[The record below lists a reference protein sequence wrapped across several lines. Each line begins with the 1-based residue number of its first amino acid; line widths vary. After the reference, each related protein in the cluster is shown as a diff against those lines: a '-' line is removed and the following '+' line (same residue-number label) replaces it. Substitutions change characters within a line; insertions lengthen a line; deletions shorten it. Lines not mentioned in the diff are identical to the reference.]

1 MQQPLT
7 ILGIETSCDETA
19 ACVLELESDN
29 ETRILADHVASQDA
43 IHAPHGGIVPEL
55 ASRQHLQVLAPM
67 VGRTLNE
74 AGLKARDL
82 DCVVATSRPGLLGS
96 LLVGL
101 SFAKSFAWS
110 LQKPFIGVSH
120 LEGHLN
126 APFLERPDISYPHT
140 ALLVSGGHTALYQC
154 TDFGQYKLI
163 GNTRDDAAGEAFDKV
178 AKLLDLGY
186 PGGPIIDRM
195 AKGGDPKAIDFPRG
209 NVRGRPF
216 DFSFSGV
223 KTAVRYYLENSP
235 GSRTRLAARQV
246 PSPESVING
255 SEIADVCASFQEAV
269 VDSLVEKTIAAAKK
283 FNDKTILLTGGVA
296 CNSRLRH
303 KLKRTAGEE
312 NIDCIV
318 SSPKFCTDNAAMIAY
333 VGGRRLIKGERA
345 GWDLNAYPTEMMR
358 GPPPK

>member
-1 MQQPLT
+1 MNLPITVLA
-7 ILGIETSCDETA
+7 IETSCDETA

-29 ETRILADHVASQDA
+29 KTRILADHVASQDA

-67 VGRTLNE
+67 VSRTLNE
-74 AGLKARDL
+74 AGFKASDL

-101 SFAKSFAWS
+101 SLAKSFAWS

-126 APFLERPDISYPHT
+126 APFLERPDIPYPHT

-154 TDFGQYKLI
+154 TDFGQYELI

-178 AKLLDLGY
+178 AKLLTLGY
-186 PGGPIIDRM
+186 PGGPIIDRL
-195 AKGGDPKAIDFPRG
+195 AKEGNPKAHQFPRG

-223 KTAVRYYLENSP
+223 KTAVRYYMERRV
-235 GSRTRLAARQV
+235 SRARLAARQV
-246 PSPESVING
+246 ACHA
-255 SEIADVCASFQEAV
+255 SEEEIQDICASFQEAV
-269 VDSLVEKTIAAAKK
+269 VDSLVGKTIAAAQK
-283 FNDKTILLTGGVA
+283 FNGKTLLLTGGVA
-296 CNSRLRH
+296 CNSRLRD
-303 KLKRTAGEE
+303 KLKIAASEDD
-312 NIDCIV
+312 IDCIV

-333 VGGRRLIKGERA
+333 VGAKRLARGEKS